1 MTPLMKSFLIKKL
14 TLTLILGLIF
24 GGFLFF
30 VNYES
35 KVPSLDDAVTTDST
49 ELVRQVKIVAFG
61 DSLTSGHRLPAANSF
76 PAELEKLLRAKGYN
90 VVVKNYGES
99 GDTTTNGL
107 RRLPSVIEEAP
118 DIVIVEFGA
127 NDALKEHSME
137 IARRNLLDIVRA
149 LKDVGI
155 KVLLAGLEP
164 PEHLAASYAGQTV
177 YDIGGN
183 AIGTVD
189 RNGVIRD
196 AYGNAMGRV
205 DRNGIAYSLDG
216 SRRLGFAAGNIAAE
230 YQGVAVYDN
239 SGRRIGTVS
248 ADGIVRDASG
258 QIVGR
263 VDSDGRVVD
272 GSGQIVGRAERAIT
286 EGSASYVGQK
296 IYNDAGRLIGTVS
309 ADGTVRDASGQIVG
323 RVNPDGRVLDS
334 TGRAIG
340 RAERASSAAAAVYA
354 GQKVFD
360 NDGKL
365 LGTVG
370 ADGQV
375 RDASGQIVGSV
386 RDDGTVV
393 DFGGRA
399 IGKTISTAAYLGQ
412 KIYDDN
418 GNVIGQRC
426 HQL

>member
-61 DSLTSGHRLPAANSF
+61 DSLTSGHRLPSANSF

-164 PEHLAASYAGQTV
+164 PEHLASYNSDKDFFKKIAT
-177 YDIGGN
+177 
-183 AIGTVD
+183 AE
-189 RNGVIRD
+189 GVLF
-196 AYGNAMGRV
+196 YPNFMKG
-205 DRNGIAYSLDG
+205 
-216 SRRLGFAAGNIAAE
+216 
-230 YQGVAVYDN
+230 
-239 SGRRIGTVS
+239 
-248 ADGIVRDASG
+248 
-258 QIVGR
+258 
-263 VDSDGRVVD
+263 
-272 GSGQIVGRAERAIT
+272 
-286 EGSASYVGQK
+286 
-296 IYNDAGRLIGTVS
+296 
-309 ADGTVRDASGQIVG
+309 
-323 RVNPDGRVLDS
+323 
-334 TGRAIG
+334 
-340 RAERASSAAAAVYA
+340 
-354 GQKVFD
+354 VFD
-360 NDGKL
+360 VKNNADLVLRDRIHPSAKGTAIMAENISPYIIL
-365 LGTVG
+365 LL
-370 ADGQV
+370 Q
-375 RDASGQIVGSV
+375 S
-386 RDDGTVV
+386 
-393 DFGGRA
+393 
-399 IGKTISTAAYLGQ
+399 YL
-412 KIYDDN
+412 
-418 GNVIGQRC
+418 VPPAR
-426 HQL
+426 